1 MSTALI
7 VILATLA
14 PGGVIVTIL
23 QHVRRENSRDH
34 SSNSRKLDR
43 IDEKLD
49 RQDHRIQKIFD
60 RIDLHERNHP

>member
-1 MSTALI
+1 MSTALV

-23 QHVRRENSRDH
+23 QIVRRENSRDH
-34 SSNSRKLDR
+34 TSNARKLDR

-49 RQDHRIQKIFD
+49 RQDYRIQKIFD
-60 RIDLHERNHP
+60 RIDDHERNHP